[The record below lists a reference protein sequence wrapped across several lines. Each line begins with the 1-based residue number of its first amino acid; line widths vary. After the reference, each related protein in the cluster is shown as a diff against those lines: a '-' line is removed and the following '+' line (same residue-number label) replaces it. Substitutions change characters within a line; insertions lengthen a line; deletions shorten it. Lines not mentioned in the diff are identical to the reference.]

1 MWFCMWQ
8 EGVSEKFPQWKMP
21 WAGRRSGSL
30 SKMEQRAS
38 IPSRGNGPSKDP
50 VGKCGAALETRKEPP
65 IPGARADFRG

>member
-1 MWFCMWQ
+1 MVLHVARGSFR
-8 EGVSEKFPQWKMP
+8 EVSAVEDALGWKAE
-21 WAGRRSGSL
+21 WKSVQD
-30 SKMEQRAS
+30 EQRAS